1 MSMIVD
7 ALEPQ
12 GAFVAGLSW
21 LQKERI
27 IADEIEDMLQV
38 QYDLPSLADRELFVV
53 EFNKFANWAESQGL
67 LFLPASGHVV
77 GAYVLDR
84 LFDDA
89 SLNDIADA
97 VASVKLAHEMAR
109 QYLDWAPIDA
119 ALEFAIQEKE
129 NS

>member
-12 GAFVAGLSW
+12 GAFLAGLSW

-53 EFNKFANWAESQGL
+53 EFNKFADWAESQGL

-77 GAYVLDR
+77 AAYVLDR

-97 VASVKLAHEMAR
+97 VGAVKFAHEMAR